1 MAMQIEMKLTGNDRS
16 SKKDKS
22 TTTTRMRIDGT
33 ENWNETDRQR
43 PRLEEGQEHHHH
55 SRENRWQC
63 HIDRVPG
70 CGRNCGVGL
79 RYSRE
84 LFDYDNKQD

>member
-33 ENWNETDRQR
+33 EN
-43 PRLEEGQEHHHH
+43 
-55 SRENRWQC
+55 
-63 HIDRVPG
+63 
-70 CGRNCGVGL
+70 
-79 RYSRE
+79 
-84 LFDYDNKQD
+84 